1 LKRSGQRTP
10 KTVYPERFPMPGNKK
25 PRKPR
30 PAPSGP
36 PKVIKDFAKNYVCG
50 HCRSRVAEVAQ
61 DASGIYHV
69 RVFHDNGCPVLSGA
83 LTDMP
88 DMVRAAIATGH
99 VATVIGDP
107 DNGGA
112 G

>member
-1 LKRSGQRTP
+1 
-10 KTVYPERFPMPGNKK
+10 MPGNKK

-36 PKVIKDFAKNYVCG
+36 PKSIIKFAQNYKCS
-50 HCRSRVAEVAQ
+50 HCRSRVAELTQ

-69 RVFHDNGCPVLSGA
+69 RVGHDGTCPVLRGVLS
-83 LTDMP
+83 DVP
-88 DMVRAAIATGH
+88 DTVRAAIATGH
-99 VATVIGDP
+99 VSRVIDDDP
-107 DNGGA
+107 NNGGA